1 MNIVISMIA
10 MIGSALVFIMAIYA
24 HARLKRTVRNSESP
38 VFLVLKNI
46 AFFSFVG
53 AVAAFILWGKFK
65 LEADDA
71 VDSSY
76 YDGFIVDEDVSSD
89 KESKSKPKKFESYE
103 YLSGGSIE
111 VMPLYCP
118 TCKSGE
124 KFEIIE
130 TVNSGYGRHA
140 VATCTNCGSV
150 FRGSYND
157 KDDVEITE
165 DDFICPEV
173 ECGDYWRAIAEEPFT
188 LMGDEEYES
197 LISEEGYR
205 EIKHILED
213 GKCPGCGEKTDWYTD
228 YLPIFEPYDQISLKD
243 YVSHE
248 YCSKCGERIRSVTTG
263 TDTFFEYSE
272 EFDNEPEESLDIEI
286 N

>member
-53 AVAAFILWGKFK
+53 AVVAFVLWGKFK

-71 VDSSY
+71 VDNSY
-76 YDGFIVDEDVSSD
+76 YDGFIIDEDISSD
-89 KESKSKPKKFESYE
+89 KASKNKPKKFESYE
-103 YLSGGSIE
+103 YLAGGSIK

-124 KFEIIE
+124 KFEVIE

-150 FRGSYND
+150 FRGSYSD
-157 KDDVEITE
+157 RDDIEITE
-165 DDFICPEV
+165 DDFRCPEV
-173 ECGDYWRAIAEEPFT
+173 ECGDYWRVIAEDPFT
-188 LMGDEEYES
+188 LMEDEEYES
-197 LISEEGYR
+197 LINEEGYR
-205 EIKHILED
+205 D
-213 GKCPGCGEKTDWYTD
+213 VATFDCPVCGRQMNKYTD
-228 YLPIFEPYDQISLKD
+228 YLPIFEPYDQVSLKD
-243 YVSHE
+243 YVSHS
-248 YCSKCGERIRSVTTG
+248 YCSKCGAREG
-263 TDTFFEYSE
+263 NDDMDTSTESDDSE
-272 EFDNEPEESLDIEI
+272 DINNELDEELLDFEI